1 MVGRFK
7 DIGESAD
14 GVGSAGVGLLCSCR
28 NFVSLTKRSEVLCL
42 VTEET
47 PDTICSCCNEGVVC
61 SNATWKASPW

>member
-1 MVGRFK
+1 MEWDLQRQDCFAVAETLF
-7 DIGESAD
+7 
-14 GVGSAGVGLLCSCR
+14 L
-28 NFVSLTKRSEVLCL
+28 LTKRSEVLCL

>member
-1 MVGRFK
+1 M
-7 DIGESAD
+7 
-14 GVGSAGVGLLCSCR
+14 GSAEVGLLCSCR

-47 PDTICSCCNEGVVC
+47 PDTICSCNEGVVC